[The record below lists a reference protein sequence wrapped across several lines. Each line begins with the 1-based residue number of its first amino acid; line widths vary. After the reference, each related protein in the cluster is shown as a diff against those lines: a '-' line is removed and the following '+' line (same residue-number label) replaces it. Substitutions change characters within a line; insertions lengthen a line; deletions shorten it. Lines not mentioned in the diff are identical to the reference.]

1 MSVLLIGGAPRTG
14 TSLLNAILCSDPAVH
29 PMMPEATYLRYL
41 MRAYRYGQDAFEAEV
56 KEYFAHPE
64 GLNAFTASQVEA
76 LCDALELRFPTTRHQ
91 VFRSPRLTPVL
102 ADLLNILPDARGM
115 VMVRDPRDVVASLF
129 CLHDR
134 QIRAGQQSWLTRAG
148 RSADYL
154 AKAYNGF
161 YAPVSNLPDKSLYK
175 RLLTVRYEDLVQ
187 LPDENIERIASYSG
201 LALSGFAGQ
210 TGWRS
215 ELIDETVPDIR
226 PGPDDLWGKPISDR
240 QVGAFHK
247 VLNEAETD
255 VVQEICSAY
264 MAGFGYQ
271 PV

>member
-1 MSVLLIGGAPRTG
+1 MSVLFIGGAPRTG

-29 PMMPEATYLRYL
+29 PMMPEANYLRYL
-41 MRAYRYGQDAFEAEV
+41 MRAYRYGDDAFAGEV

-64 GLNAFTASQVEA
+64 GLRAFTASQVES
-76 LCDALELRFPTTRHQ
+76 LCEALELRFPATRYQ

-102 ADLLNILPDARGM
+102 ADLLTVLPDAQAL
-115 VMVRDPRDVVASLF
+115 VMVRDPRDVVASLL

-134 QIRAGQQSWLTRAG
+134 QISAGQESWLTRAG
-148 RSADYL
+148 RSAEYL

-161 YAPVSNLPDKSLYK
+161 YAPVSNLRDKSLYK

-201 LALSGFAGQ
+201 LDLSGFAGQ
-210 TGWRS
+210 ARWRS
-215 ELIDETVPDIR
+215 ELIDEVAEDAR
-226 PGPDDLWGKPISDR
+226 SGPDNLWGRPVSDQ

-247 VLNEAETD
+247 VLSTAETG
-255 VVQEICSAY
+255 VVQEVCSAY

-271 PV
+271 SV